1 MEDQP
6 SGQSRKL
13 GKSLGLARLSIY
25 GVGTIIGAGIYAVI
39 APAAAAAGEA
49 VWLSFVVAA
58 VISALSGMSYAELAS
73 ALPSA
78 GAEHSFLREAFP
90 KLPAIAFATGLFIAV
105 HGAATFA
112 TVGLTFGNYFQ
123 SLVAI
128 DPVLVALGLM
138 AAATLINMAGL
149 AKASLVNAVL
159 TTTQICC
166 LILFAAAALSS
177 GGGGQTVAPPL
188 PRDWSGV
195 LQGAAILFFIYSGY
209 EHMATLSEEARDP
222 DRDIWRAFM
231 LALTVTTAVYL
242 LVIFAV
248 LSLVDARSLA
258 GSDLP
263 LAAAADR
270 LGDGFVAVIVG
281 AALLATANAVL
292 SASLSGSRLL
302 FGMARSGDLPGPL
315 TSTLAGSKSPWA
327 AALVM
332 LAIAGVFAFVGE
344 IRFVASLS
352 SLGVT
357 LVFAA
362 VNIAV
367 IVLRYRRPDLKRPFR
382 VPSVGKL
389 PVTAVA
395 GVICSLALALQYD
408 LSVYLTFLAV
418 FLAGAVPYAIARRRS
433 AAQRKN

>member
-1 MEDQP
+1 MVDRS
-6 SGQSRKL
+6 SGRDRKL
-13 GKSLGLARLSIY
+13 SKSLGLARLSIY

-58 VISALSGMSYAELAS
+58 VISALSGLSYAELAS

-78 GAEHSFLREAFP
+78 GAEHSFLREALP
-90 KLPAIAFATGLFIAV
+90 KLPSIAFATGLFIAV

-123 SLVAI
+123 SLVAG

-138 AAATLINMAGL
+138 AAATLINIAGL

-159 TTTQICC
+159 TTAQISC
-166 LILFAAAALSS
+166 LIVFAAAALFL
-177 GGGGQTVAPPL
+177 GGDAQAAVAPMPQ
-188 PRDWSGV
+188 DWSGV

-209 EHMATLSEEARDP
+209 EHMATLSEEARNP

-231 LALTVTTAVYL
+231 LALVVTTAVYL

-248 LSLVDARSLA
+248 LSLVDAGSLA

-263 LAAAADR
+263 LAAAAAR
-270 LGDGFVAVIVG
+270 LGDTFASVIVG

-302 FGMARSGDLPGPL
+302 FGMARSGDLPGAL

-332 LAIAGVFAFVGE
+332 LAIACAFAFVGE

-362 VNIAV
+362 VNVAV

-382 VPSVGKL
+382 VPSIGKL

-395 GVICSLALALQYD
+395 GVICSLALALQYE
-408 LSVYLTFLAV
+408 LSVYLTFLAA
-418 FLAGAVPYAIARRRS
+418 FLAGAVPYAIAHRSSARRK
-433 AAQRKN
+433 A